1 MAAIN
6 STGMHALV
14 GIIGSTTGKK
24 KKNSKFYNKTA
35 YSITPFSHHLKKATE
50 IFKVHLQNKTK
61 IQSDL

>member
-24 KKNSKFYNKTA
+24 KISKFYNKTA

>member
-24 KKNSKFYNKTA
+24 KILNSTIKLLILSRRFHT
-35 YSITPFSHHLKKATE
+35 I
-50 IFKVHLQNKTK
+50 
-61 IQSDL
+61 